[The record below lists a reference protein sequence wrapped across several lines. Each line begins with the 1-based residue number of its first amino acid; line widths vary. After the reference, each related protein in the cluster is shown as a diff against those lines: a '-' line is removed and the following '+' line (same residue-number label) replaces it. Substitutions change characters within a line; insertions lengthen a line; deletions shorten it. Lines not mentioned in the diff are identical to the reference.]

1 MLSKADYQRNE
12 TPLYLSSTLTLFFW
26 LAMLSPALLAVLWLF
41 AAGTIVS
48 NTERL
53 WFGLSFFLKIFLSFI
68 SIPFLTY
75 KSLTNNIAVT
85 TIIPSKKQNTTDLIF
100 LYQIVAICTADFP
113 ICSSPKSLRKLLLDL
128 RNALRISTF
137 TAIVILRHSLI
148 SKSSCASL

>member
-1 MLSKADYQRNE
+1 MYIAIFINTFCPIALFLHQYVLSKSDYQRKE
-12 TPLYLSSTLTLFFW
+12 IPLYLSSTLTLFFW

-75 KSLTNNIAVT
+75 KYLTNNIAVT
-85 TIIPSKKQNTTDLIF
+85 TIIPSKKQNTTDLNYI
-100 LYQIVAICTADFP
+100 YQSIAIRAAHIP
-113 ICSSPKSLRKLLLDL
+113 ICSSPKSL
-128 RNALRISTF
+128 S
-137 TAIVILRHSLI
+137 
-148 SKSSCASL
+148 